1 LASFPPTNLAS
12 FPRVK
17 TADLDYELPEALIA
31 AHPTERRD
39 GARLLILDGD
49 SLRDGQVS
57 ELGQLIPEGSLL
69 VVNDTRVR
77 RARIFGSRQGSGGRV
92 ELLFIRRVGGDVDG
106 REHWQAI
113 GRASKPLRVGTSVEW
128 DEIRIEVLEKS
139 AEGTLLVAVHGCR
152 AEFESVL
159 DQRGHL
165 PLPPYMRRADEIVDL
180 ERYQT
185 VYARR
190 TASAAAPTAGLHL
203 TPELFERLRER
214 NVEVARLELEIGLG
228 TFRAVTAQDLDDHPM
243 HAETIAVGPELVQAV
258 RAARERKAKVVAV
271 GTTVVRALESAA
283 DPAQPGEVRVT
294 HGETRLLIQPGYRFQ
309 VVDALLTNFH
319 APQSTLLA
327 LVSAF
332 AGYDAVMSA
341 YRHAVAARYR
351 FLSYGDAMWIPKRR
365 T

>member
-1 LASFPPTNLAS
+1 M
-12 FPRVK
+12 K

-31 AHPTERRD
+31 AHPAERRD

-49 SLRDGQVS
+49 TVRDGLVTDLS
-57 ELGQLIPEGSLL
+57 HLIPEAALV

-77 RARIFGSRQGSGGRV
+77 RARIFGSRQGSGGRI
-92 ELLFIRRVGGDVDG
+92 ELLFIRRSALAEDG

-113 GRASKPLRVGTSVEW
+113 GRASKPLRVGTLIEW
-128 DEIRIEVLEKS
+128 AEIRIEVLEKS
-139 AEGTLLVAVHGCR
+139 AEGTLLVAVDARG
-152 AEFESVL
+152 ADFEHIL

-165 PLPPYMRRADEIVDL
+165 PLPPYMRRADEGVDL

-203 TPELFERLRER
+203 TPELFAKLHARK
-214 NVEVARLELEIGLG
+214 VEVARLELEIGLG

-243 HAETIAVGPELVQAV
+243 HAETFTIGPELVQAV
-258 RAARERKAKVVAV
+258 RSARERGAPIVAI

-283 DPAQPGEVRVT
+283 DPDRAGEVRAT
-294 HGETRLLIQPGYRFQ
+294 EGETRLLIQPGYQFQ

-319 APQSTLLA
+319 VPQSTLLA

-332 AGYDAVMSA
+332 AGYDAVMNA

-365 T
+365 A